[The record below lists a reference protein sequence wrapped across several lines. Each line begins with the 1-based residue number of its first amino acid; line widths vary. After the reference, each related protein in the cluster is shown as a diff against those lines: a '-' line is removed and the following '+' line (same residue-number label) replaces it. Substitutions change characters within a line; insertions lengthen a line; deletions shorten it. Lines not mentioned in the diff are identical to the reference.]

1 MNESVAESGSMAWQP
16 GDKLNKN
23 KYAIEQELGQGR
35 FGITYLARDRQGKP
49 LVIKTLKDDVL
60 TPQIS
65 DEERNHLESK
75 FLNEAMKLAKCDHP
89 HIVKVIET
97 FKEGKIWCIA
107 MEYIAGEDLEKRRQK
122 GLSVKEAL
130 SYIQEIGE
138 ALIVVHRHGFQ
149 HLDVKPENI
158 MVREGTGEAVLIDF
172 GLARGFKDKFT
183 TMNPKIPI
191 TVDGFAPLELYYPD
205 AERGDYTDVYALAAT
220 LYALLTGDVPPK
232 SLDRSLK
239 KQGSELI
246 SPKEKNKNIPELINQ
261 AIVKGLEL
269 DAGERPQ
276 KMAEWLVLL
285 GLRHEQSNPHPDVH
299 HETLHLTRRQT
310 KMAILAFWVGVAG
323 IIVAIIIGLFP
334 QELKSI
340 IMKPFVLPQPSST
353 ASPTTK

>member
-1 MNESVAESGSMAWQP
+1 MAWQP

-23 KYAIEQELGQGR
+23 KYTIEQELGQGR

-49 LVIKTLKDDVL
+49 LVIKMLKDDLLASQVN
-60 TPQIS
+60 
-65 DEERNHLESK
+65 DEERNRLESK

-89 HIVKVIET
+89 HIVKVIEP
-97 FKEGKIWCIA
+97 FKEEKIWCIA
-107 MEYIAGEDLEKRRQK
+107 MEHIPGYNLENRPQRV
-122 GLSVKEAL
+122 LFLNDAL
-130 SYIQEIGE
+130 RYIQEIGE
-138 ALIVVHRHGFQ
+138 ALIVVHRLGFQ

-246 SPKEKNKNIPELINQ
+246 SPKEKNSTIPESISQ
-261 AIVKGLEL
+261 AIEKGLKLE
-269 DAGERPQ
+269 AEERPQ
-276 KMAEWLVLL
+276 TMTEWLILL
-285 GLRHEQSNPHPDVH
+285 GLRQEQSNPHPDLH
-299 HETLHLTRRQT
+299 HETLHLTRKQT
-310 KMAILAFWVGVAG
+310 KMTTLGVWLAVAG
-323 IIVAIIIGLFP
+323 IIVAVIIGLFA

-340 IMKPFVLPQPSST
+340 IMKPFSSPQPNST